1 MSFKFEDDNGMVQT
15 VRDIT
20 ILSVE
25 DKNYSGIPSKEFN
38 CEAVVGGLIRQ
49 FQLIFYLE
57 ACKWVMMI

>member
-1 MSFKFEDDNGMVQT
+1 MVQT

-25 DKNYSGIPSKEFN
+25 DKNYSGIPSKEFH